1 MFFRITS
8 MLLPDEICLGV
19 KTQRIR
25 NINSQIRTYTISHE
39 NLLKID
45 VRRIHRR
52 YLYVNL
58 YVRIADFLWRGQWG
72 VSFLVFFLSEFC
84 SLQQPAALD
93 ATSFFACI
101 FPRTCRSLL
110 WPLVSLI
117 LCVHLRF
124 WHTMGRWLSFSVS
137 SIVATL
143 VYLCGSLLLS
153 SVAVFRTSKLVLL
166 SFCRLLVY
174 ILCWV

>member
-1 MFFRITS
+1 

-58 YVRIADFLWRGQWG
+58 FFGE
-72 VSFLVFFLSEFC
+72 VSG
-84 SLQQPAALD
+84 A
-93 ATSFFACI
+93 
-101 FPRTCRSLL
+101 FP
-110 WPLVSLI
+110 
-117 LCVHLRF
+117 F
-124 WHTMGRWLSFSVS
+124 
-137 SIVATL
+137 
-143 VYLCGSLLLS
+143 
-153 SVAVFRTSKLVLL
+153 
-166 SFCRLLVY
+166 
-174 ILCWV
+174 